1 MSYRLPVSE
10 EALSKGLPDPKDKV
24 GEFNSIMAMQEAI
37 HKGDFAR
44 AEGLAAEVK
53 AKDAKMYIVPFY
65 LAEGLLGQQKWQEAA
80 DQFKECLA
88 LNPNFDQAMT
98 GLSRALIFLGKTD
111 EGKAWAEKALKFN
124 PQNYRAWYQLGFIEA
139 PRDKAAAIG
148 YYQKAVAIQGSFA
161 PLRRDLGMLQFQQ
174 QNYASRDRAP
184 RKSSGAGDQRC
195 RRLQFFRNFLQPNK
209 PAREGGSQLS
219 QGVGAESPT
228 GSHANESCGR
238 L

>member
-1 MSYRLPVSE
+1 
-10 EALSKGLPDPKDKV
+10 
-24 GEFNSIMAMQEAI
+24 
-37 HKGDFAR
+37 
-44 AEGLAAEVK
+44 
-53 AKDAKMYIVPFY
+53 MYIVPFY
-65 LAEGLLGQQKWQEAA
+65 LAEGLLGQQKWQAAA

-111 EGKAWAEKALKFN
+111 EGKVWAEKALKFN

-174 QNYASRDRAP
+174 QNYAAAIEHLGKAAELGIND
-184 RKSSGAGDQRC
+184 AGVY
-195 RRLQFFRNFLQPNK
+195 NFLGISYSRTNQLAKAAASYRKALELNPQLAATRMNLAGVYERMNRPK
-209 PAREGGSQLS
+209 DARVEY
-219 QGVGAESPT
+219 ESACKLDQNLCVP
-228 GSHANESCGR
+228 EKK
-238 L
+238 